1 MQRDDRWLC
10 FEDTTSA
17 YPATEWI
24 KAWKYMEPA
33 LRVAGGIDTHEESD
47 MPGCPYDSVHL
58 GFNTHSWCVCVSYRN
73 SNKEWARSA
82 FFFLFLNGR
91 ARVLPTLD
99 AIYHIIILL
108 ESKICWIRHN
118 DLTKWFCPVAT
129 SSSSA
134 AAAWSTG
141 WRPGHRY
148 GLRSF
153 NFFHTYGDGGQ
164 RLVYP
169 PKLAGYL
176 LLGWTSEFDFW
187 KLEMSFCFV

>member
-1 MQRDDRWLC
+1 MEVYGTSSSRSRRDRYTWGIRHAPMPVWLC
-10 FEDTTSA
+10 SPRFSHTF
-17 YPATEWI
+17 
-24 KAWKYMEPA
+24 
-33 LRVAGGIDTHEESD
+33 V
-47 MPGCPYDSVHL
+47 V
-58 GFNTHSWCVCVSYRN
+58 CVCLISQFKQGM
-73 SNKEWARSA
+73 SSKCI
-82 FFFLFLNGR
+82 FPLFLNGR

-108 ESKICWIRHN
+108 ESKVCWIRHN

-169 PKLAGYL
+169 PKLSGHL